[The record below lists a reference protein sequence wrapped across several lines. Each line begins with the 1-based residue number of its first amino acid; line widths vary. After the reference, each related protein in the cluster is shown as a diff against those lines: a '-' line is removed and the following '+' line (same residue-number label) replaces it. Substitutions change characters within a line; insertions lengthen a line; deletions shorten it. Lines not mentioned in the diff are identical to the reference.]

1 MSDQITSPTGESTAR
16 DHRQIPAIE
25 IRGLRKAYGRTA
37 VLRGLDLDVRRGDTL
52 TVLGPNG
59 TGKTTLINI
68 LASLTR
74 PDAGTI
80 RVAGLDMARLGHNV
94 RRITGV
100 VTHEPMLYDQLTGY
114 ENLKFTAKIFG
125 LERTEDRI
133 AAVVESLGIT
143 ARLHQRVGTLS
154 HGMQKRF
161 TIARAL
167 LHDPLVLLM
176 DEPESGLDQEAVSM
190 LEALVSTPTS
200 PDRTVVMTTHNLE
213 RALTM
218 GRRLAILVRGGITHQ
233 ETLES
238 GASIAS
244 VRDAY
249 YRHTRVA
256 S

>member
-1 MSDQITSPTGESTAR
+1 MAR
-16 DHRQIPAIE
+16 DNRESPAIE

-37 VLRGLDLDVRRGDTL
+37 VLRGLDLDVGWGDTL

-80 RVAGLDMARLGHNV
+80 RVAGLDMARLGNNV

-125 LERTEDRI
+125 LERTEDHI

-143 ARLHQRVGTLS
+143 ARLHQRIGTLS
-154 HGMQKRF
+154 HGLQKRF

-190 LEALVSTPTS
+190 LEALVSVHTS
-200 PDRTVVMTTHNLE
+200 PGRAVVMTTHNLE

-218 GRRLAILVRGGITHQ
+218 GRRLAILGRGGITHQ

-249 YRHTRVA
+249 YRHTRVVP
-256 S
+256 